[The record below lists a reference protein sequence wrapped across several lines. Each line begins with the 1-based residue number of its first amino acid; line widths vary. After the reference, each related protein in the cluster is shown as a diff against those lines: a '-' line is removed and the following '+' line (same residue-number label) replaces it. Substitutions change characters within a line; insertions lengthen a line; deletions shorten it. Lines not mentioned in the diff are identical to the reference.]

1 MKAAVYMGI
10 ENMPVKDVDYPSCP
24 EGGLILK
31 VMAVG
36 ICGGDVRTYYSGS
49 HKIKPP
55 MILGH
60 EVAGEVVE
68 ICKDHHDYK
77 IGDRLAMAPGIFC
90 NNCYY
95 CRHGMKTM
103 CENLTE
109 IAFQYQGGFA
119 EYMPLPGKAFS
130 NGRIVPIPQD
140 ISYEHAALAEPP
152 SSCIYSQERANVSL
166 GDTVVII
173 GAGPIGCIH
182 IQVARAR
189 GVSKIIM
196 VEISQG
202 RLEKAK
208 LFGADAYING
218 SREDAVKA
226 VKGITNSLGADKV
239 IVAAP
244 SAIAQKEAI
253 EMCKKRG
260 TVVFFGGLPK
270 DKPTAEINS
279 NIIHYNDINI
289 MGHYGQERH
298 HVFQSLEMISKG
310 QISAG
315 KIINDILQLDEIV
328 KGFEL
333 MSSKKALKVLI
344 KPELK

>member
-10 ENMPVKDVDYPSCP
+10 EDMPIKEVDYPLCP

-31 VMAVG
+31 VEAVG

-60 EVAGEVVE
+60 EVAGEVIE
-68 ICKDHHDYK
+68 ICKDHKDYK
-77 IGDRLAMAPGIFC
+77 IGDSLAMAPGIFC
-90 NNCYY
+90 NNCYF
-95 CRHGMKTM
+95 CNHGMKTM

-119 EYMPLPGKAFS
+119 EFMPIPGKAFS

-166 GDTVVII
+166 GETVVII

-189 GVSKIIM
+189 GASKIIM
-196 VEISQG
+196 VEISKD

-208 LFGADAYING
+208 LFGADEYIDG
-218 SREDAVKA
+218 SKEDAVK
-226 VKGITNSLGADKV
+226 VVREITSGLGADKI

-244 SAIAQKEAI
+244 SALAQQEAVK
-253 EMCKKRG
+253 MCRKRG
-260 TVVFFGGLPK
+260 TIIFFGGLPK
-270 DKPTAEINS
+270 DKPTAQLDS

-289 MGHYGQERH
+289 IGHYGQERH
-298 HVFQSLEMISKG
+298 HVMLALDMISKG
-310 QISAG
+310 LIDAE
-315 KIINDILQLDEIV
+315 KLITDILPLKEIS

-333 MSSKKALKVLI
+333 IRDKKALKVIL
-344 KPELK
+344 KP